1 MIAIATG
8 TIKRPRYSRV
18 RSVACDIVFKSRPMR
33 TAVGCEAPSTRR
45 AVRSNSSSLL
55 RLRGAPER
63 GPHPGLPGCAH
74 RCINQNVAIDAPRL
88 TICAQV
94 HTPQYTNYGY
104 NNAAGDDEAKMV
116 AEGTKHAAEIGVIT
130 KADDIVC
137 AVHAYKAGATK
148 NVAMR
153 FYYAGAAL

>member
-1 MIAIATG
+1 M
-8 TIKRPRYSRV
+8 
-18 RSVACDIVFKSRPMR
+18 FF
-33 TAVGCEAPSTRR
+33 AVEPQTSG
-45 AVRSNSSSLL
+45 VHFSLQL
-55 RLRGAPER
+55 QCL
-63 GPHPGLPGCAH
+63 
-74 RCINQNVAIDAPRL
+74 
-88 TICAQV
+88 
-94 HTPQYTNYGY
+94 YGY

>member
-1 MIAIATG
+1 MVWRCG
-8 TIKRPRYSRV
+8 SLTIRFSQHGRV
-18 RSVACDIVFKSRPMR
+18 LSEYRSPDW
-33 TAVGCEAPSTRR
+33 
-45 AVRSNSSSLL
+45 L
-55 RLRGAPER
+55 
-63 GPHPGLPGCAH
+63 
-74 RCINQNVAIDAPRL
+74 
-88 TICAQV
+88 ICAQV
-94 HTPQYTNYGY
+94 HTPQFTNYGY

>member
-1 MIAIATG
+1 M
-8 TIKRPRYSRV
+8 SRRV
-18 RSVACDIVFKSRPMR
+18 SIVTS
-33 TAVGCEAPSTRR
+33 TPSTR
-45 AVRSNSSSLL
+45 
-55 RLRGAPER
+55 PES
-63 GPHPGLPGCAH
+63 
-74 RCINQNVAIDAPRL
+74 L

-153 FYYAGAAL
+153 FFYAGAAL

>member
-1 MIAIATG
+1 MRGHGETLGIVESTVSACVQAAVDAGAKAVVVLARTGATAQLFSKYKLPMPVIVV
-8 TIKRPRYSRV
+8 TCFDYVARQ
-18 RSVACDIVFKSRPMR
+18 SVALI
-33 TAVGCEAPSTRR
+33 
-45 AVRSNSSSLL
+45 
-55 RLRGAPER
+55 
-63 GPHPGLPGCAH
+63 PGCQA
-74 RCINQNVAIDAPRL
+74 
-88 TICAQV
+88 V

-104 NNAAGDDEAKMV
+104 NNAAGDDESQMV

>member
-1 MIAIATG
+1 MLARTGATAQLFSKYKLPMPVIVV
-8 TIKRPRYSRV
+8 TCFDY
-18 RSVACDIVFKSRPMR
+18 VARQCVALI
-33 TAVGCEAPSTRR
+33 
-45 AVRSNSSSLL
+45 
-55 RLRGAPER
+55 
-63 GPHPGLPGCAH
+63 PGCQA
-74 RCINQNVAIDAPRL
+74 
-88 TICAQV
+88 V

-104 NNAAGDDEAKMV
+104 NNAAGDDEAQMV

>member
-1 MIAIATG
+1 M
-8 TIKRPRYSRV
+8 RSPPRTF
-18 RSVACDIVFKSRPMR
+18 FKSRPIPIEI
-33 TAVGCEAPSTRR
+33 GCD
-45 AVRSNSSSLL
+45 
-55 RLRGAPER
+55 
-63 GPHPGLPGCAH
+63 GP
-74 RCINQNVAIDAPRL
+74 
-88 TICAQV
+88 
-94 HTPQYTNYGY
+94 TPQYTNYGY

>member
-1 MIAIATG
+1 MFILVLLVDYAGDENYDREGKNHGAQTELPTHPGEKNDREG
-8 TIKRPRYSRV
+8 THNEGPPGF
-18 RSVACDIVFKSRPMR
+18 A
-33 TAVGCEAPSTRR
+33 
-45 AVRSNSSSLL
+45 
-55 RLRGAPER
+55 GAER
-63 GPHPGLPGCAH
+63 G
-74 RCINQNVAIDAPRL
+74 
-88 TICAQV
+88 
-94 HTPQYTNYGY
+94 Y
-104 NNAAGDDEAKMV
+104 NAAGDDEAKMV